1 MANILEFLRNVLT
14 DYDAQG
20 AYRDDPASY
29 LRSSGFGDLTGEDVV
44 EGVAVLRGSLP
55 EHVAAGLE
63 PFAQRQGLPLV
74 GPEGGESE
82 LDAAVRVLG
91 FAVDRVPTPEPPV
104 IAVPPAPPSWPEPEH
119 EPEPVSAFPDAPPS
133 PDSFPAEVSFPSA
146 SSPESQ
152 ATQESSDAAI
162 PASVSAVTFDLSSL
176 PSVQAFAASLEL
188 VATEARQRHDEL
200 NRQFNEASMQHARE
214 VADRFAEVL
223 PGIHSELEALRSAA
237 QAGAAQ
243 IQADAEADREAS
255 RALRESSQAE
265 ADAVLDQARREAEH
279 IIASARAEGDAGRQE
294 LASRRAELREAEEQL
309 RERLSGIDSL
319 FRRVLSDEG
328 DPSGPPS

>member
-1 MANILEFLRNVLT
+1 M
-14 DYDAQG
+14 
-20 AYRDDPASY
+20 
-29 LRSSGFGDLTGEDVV
+29 
-44 EGVAVLRGSLP
+44 
-55 EHVAAGLE
+55 
-63 PFAQRQGLPLV
+63 
-74 GPEGGESE
+74 
-82 LDAAVRVLG
+82 
-91 FAVDRVPTPEPPV
+91 
-104 IAVPPAPPSWPEPEH
+104 
-119 EPEPVSAFPDAPPS
+119 SAFPTPPS

-188 VATEARQRHDEL
+188 VATEARQRYDEL

-255 RALRESSQAE
+255 VSLRESSQAE

-279 IIASARAEGDAGRQE
+279 IIAPARAEGDAGRQE
-294 LASRRAELREAEEQL
+294 LASPGRAPRGRGAAPGAAERHRFALPPCPQRRRRPERSALVGDVGRLREGSAAGRHPAPGRSEL
-309 RERLSGIDSL
+309 LPRRRPGARRRRCPR
-319 FRRVLSDEG
+319 RRVNRPSDLPVAEPLPG
-328 DPSGPPS
+328 WADYTGTCRCSSSAGPWPSAR